1 MDFSTDSWEIHFTVY
16 CTSSSLWKK
25 ENTMSTTTNIL
36 AGWLIDGSGG
46 PIQEKMLLKI
56 VDGKF
61 AAIEQYNPETVPESC
76 QFTDLSHCTIMPP
89 LVDSHVHLFMSG
101 TIDKR
106 IREWQLVTG
115 YDELRPVIGQHLH
128 YLFSHGVLAA
138 RDGGDRG
145 GFALRYRSEKEMHK
159 GIVLK
164 VAGRAWHQKGRYGTL
179 IGRYP
184 GEMENLAEAY
194 AQENDAIDQVKL
206 VNSGLNSLKIF
217 GRQTQ
222 PQFTR
227 DEIAELV
234 SAAEQQGR
242 KVMVHAN
249 GVQPVRLAVEAGC
262 HSIEHGFFMGR
273 ENFELMAEKGTFW
286 VPTLFT
292 MKAYGANINYA
303 QEGADRQVIEKNL
316 NHQIEQLAMARELG
330 VNVALG
336 TDAGSLGVLHGESMV
351 EEMKLFKKA
360 GYSLAEIVQCATSNG
375 ARLLG
380 IDDFG
385 LIETGKTATF
395 LVTRGAP
402 PQLPRKLSYLE
413 AIYLGGEPSEL
424 YRKNPVK
431 HIVSKGD
438 K

>member
-1 MDFSTDSWEIHFTVY
+1 
-16 CTSSSLWKK
+16 
-25 ENTMSTTTNIL
+25 MSATTYIL

-46 PIQEKMLLKI
+46 PIQEKVLLKI
-56 VDGKF
+56 VDGRF
-61 AAIEQYNPETVPESC
+61 AAIEQYKQGNTPESL
-76 QFTDLSHCTIMPP
+76 QFVDLSHCTIMPP

-106 IREWQLVTG
+106 TREWQLVAG

-145 GFALRYRSEKEMHK
+145 GFALQYRSEKEMHK
-159 GIVLK
+159 EIVLK
-164 VAGRAWHQKGRYGTL
+164 VAGRAWHKKGRYGSL

-184 GEMENLAEAY
+184 GEEENLVEAY
-194 AQENDAIDQVKL
+194 GKENDAIDQVKL

-217 GRQTQ
+217 GRETP

-227 DEIAELV
+227 GEIAEV
-234 SAAEQQGR
+234 VAAAEQQGR

-249 GVQPVRLAVEAGC
+249 GRQPVRFAVEGGC

-273 ENFELMAEKGTFW
+273 ENLELMAEKGTFW

-292 MKAYGANINYA
+292 MKAYGANINSA
-303 QEGADRQVIEKNL
+303 QAGADRQVIEKNL

-360 GYSLAEIVQCATSNG
+360 GYSFAETVQCATNNG

-380 IDDFG
+380 IDDLG
-385 LIETGKTATF
+385 LITIGKTATF

-402 PQLPRKLSYLE
+402 AQLPRKLSYLE
-413 AIYLGGEPSEL
+413 AIYLGGVPSEL

-431 HIVSKGD
+431 HIVGKGD
-438 K
+438 V